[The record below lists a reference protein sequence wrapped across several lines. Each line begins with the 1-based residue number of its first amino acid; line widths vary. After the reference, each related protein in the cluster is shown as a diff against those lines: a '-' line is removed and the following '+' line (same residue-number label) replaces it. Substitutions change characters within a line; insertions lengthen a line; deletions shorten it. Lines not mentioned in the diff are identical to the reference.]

1 MKSFQSASSASL
13 KGGVAAPCS
22 GGEERKRERERG
34 LVLVEDVILC
44 RCMKWGVVDVE
55 GAERGRQIADVGEG

>member
-1 MKSFQSASSASL
+1 M
-13 KGGVAAPCS
+13 
-22 GGEERKRERERG
+22 
-34 LVLVEDVILC
+34 LVEDVILC